1 MQDDL
6 TFCLTQPTEIPMPDG
21 LQAWCEQWRRLAAEH
36 HDPVGLALRGGF
48 AADRVGWAFAAG
60 YQSALRQLIQV
71 NGGTVGDHELLAMC
85 ATEAG
90 GNRPR
95 DIETRIVGT
104 GQGGATVTGRK
115 TWTTLG
121 SACTGLLVVGRV
133 DGGGGESNR
142 PALKIAKVD
151 THAHGV
157 SLVEKPPLEFV
168 PEVPHVAAVFDGAKA
183 EGVLPGDGYSDFVK
197 PFRTVEDTFIALAV
211 QAWLIREGR
220 ARQWPAS
227 FLERL
232 TASLAGLAAVAAQPA
247 GAPTTHIAL
256 AGALAHTND
265 LYRQADALWADE
277 QDAAAERWRR
287 DRPLF
292 QVAGKPRALR
302 AQRAWEQ
309 LGVSAPA

>member
-1 MQDDL
+1 MNDDL
-6 TFCLTQPTEIPMPDG
+6 TFCLTRPTEVPAPDG
-21 LQAWCEQWRRLAAEH
+21 LQAWCEQWRQLAAER

-71 NGGTVGDHELLAMC
+71 NGGTVDDHELLAMC

-95 DIETRIVGT
+95 DIETRIADDGA
-104 GQGGATVTGRK
+104 GGVTVTGRK

-133 DGGGGESNR
+133 DGGGETDL
-142 PALKIAKVD
+142 PALKIARVG
-151 THAHGV
+151 THTQGV
-157 SLVEKPPLEFV
+157 SLVEKPPLDFV

-183 EGVLPGDGYSDFVK
+183 EALLPGDGYSDFVK

-211 QAWLIREGR
+211 QAWLVREGR
-220 ARQWPAS
+220 ARGWPRS
-227 FLERL
+227 FLESL
-232 TASLAGLAAVAAQPA
+232 IASQAGLAAVAAQPA
-247 GAPTTHIAL
+247 GAPATHIAL
-256 AGALAHTND
+256 AGALARTND
-265 LYRQADALWADE
+265 LYQQADALWADE
-277 QDAAAERWRR
+277 RDAAAERWRR

-292 QVAGKPRALR
+292 QVAGKPRAMR

>member
-1 MQDDL
+1 MQEDL
-6 TFCLTQPTEIPMPDG
+6 KFCLTQPTEIPAPDG
-21 LQAWCEQWRRLAAEH
+21 LQAWCEQWRGLAAEC

-71 NGGTVGDHELLAMC
+71 NGGTVEDHELLALC
-85 ATEAG
+85 ATEAA

-95 DIETRIVGT
+95 NIETRLVDNGA
-104 GQGGATVTGRK
+104 GGITVTGRK

-133 DGGGGESNR
+133 DGESDR
-142 PALKIAKVD
+142 PALKIAKVNS
-151 THAHGV
+151 HAHGV
-157 SLVEKPPLEFV
+157 SLVEKPPLDFV
-168 PEVPHVAAVFDGAKA
+168 PEVPHVAAVFDGAVPDA
-183 EGVLPGDGYSDFVK
+183 VLSGDGYSDFVK

-211 QAWLIREGR
+211 QAWLVREGR

-227 FLERL
+227 FLESL
-232 TASLAGLAAVAAQPA
+232 TASLVGLAAVAAQPA
-247 GAPTTHIAL
+247 DAPTTHIAL
-256 AGALAHTND
+256 AGALGSAND
-265 LYRQADALWADE
+265 LYRQADELWAGE

-302 AQRAWEQ
+302 AQRAWETVG
-309 LGVSAPA
+309 LN

>member
-1 MQDDL
+1 MHDDL
-6 TFCLTQPTEIPMPDG
+6 RFCLTQPTDLPAPDG
-21 LQAWCEQWRRLAAEH
+21 LSSWCEQWRRLAAERH
-36 HDPVGLALRGGF
+36 NPLGLALRGGF

-71 NGGTVGDHELLAMC
+71 NGGTVGDQELLAMC
-85 ATEAG
+85 ATEAD

-95 DIETRIVGT
+95 DIGTRIVDNGP
-104 GQGGATVTGRK
+104 GGITVTGRK

-133 DGGGGESNR
+133 DPGGEGDR
-142 PALKIAKVD
+142 PAIKIARID
-151 THAHGV
+151 THAQGV

-183 EGVLPGDGYSDFVK
+183 EALLPGDGYSDFVK

-211 QAWLIREGR
+211 QAWLLREGR

-227 FLERL
+227 FLEGVV
-232 TASLAGLAAVAAQPA
+232 ASLAGLGAVAAQPPA
-247 GAPTTHIAL
+247 APTTHIAL
-256 AGALAHTND
+256 TGALARANE
-265 LYRQADALWADE
+265 LYQQADQLWAGE

-302 AQRAWEQ
+302 AQRAWER
-309 LGVSAPA
+309 VATVR

>member
-1 MQDDL
+1 MTMNDDL
-6 TFCLTQPTEIPMPDG
+6 TFCLTRPTEVPAPDG
-21 LQAWCEQWRRLAAEH
+21 LQAWCEQWRQLAAER

-71 NGGTVGDHELLAMC
+71 NGGTVDDHELLAMC

-95 DIETRIVGT
+95 DIETRIADDGA
-104 GQGGATVTGRK
+104 GGVTVTGRK

-133 DGGGGESNR
+133 DGGGETDL
-142 PALKIAKVD
+142 PALKIARVG
-151 THAHGV
+151 THTQGV

-183 EGVLPGDGYSDFVK
+183 EALMPGDGYSDFVK

-211 QAWLIREGR
+211 QAWLVREGR
-220 ARQWPAS
+220 ARGWPRS
-227 FLERL
+227 FLESL
-232 TASLAGLAAVAAQPA
+232 IASLAGLAAVAAQPA
-247 GAPTTHIAL
+247 GAPATHIAL
-256 AGALAHTND
+256 TGALARTND
-265 LYRQADALWADE
+265 LYQQADALWADE
-277 QDAAAERWRR
+277 RDAAAERWRR

-292 QVAGKPRALR
+292 QVAGKPRAMR
-302 AQRAWEQ
+302 AQRAWES
-309 LGVSAPA
+309 LGG

>member
-1 MQDDL
+1 MNDDL
-6 TFCLTQPTEIPMPDG
+6 TFCLTRPTDVPAPDG
-21 LQAWCEQWRRLAAEH
+21 LQAWCEQWRQLAAER

-71 NGGTVGDHELLAMC
+71 NGGTVDDHELLAMC

-95 DIETRIVGT
+95 DIETRLVDNGP
-104 GQGGATVTGRK
+104 GGITVTGRK

-133 DGGGGESNR
+133 DGGENDR
-142 PALKIAKVD
+142 PALKIARVD
-151 THAHGV
+151 THAQGV
-157 SLVEKPPLEFV
+157 SLVEKPPLDFV
-168 PEVPHVAAVFDGAKA
+168 PEVPHVAAVFDGARA
-183 EGVLPGDGYSDFVK
+183 GAVLSGDGYSDFVK

-211 QAWLIREGR
+211 QAWLVREGR
-220 ARQWPAS
+220 ARGWPRS
-227 FLERL
+227 FLESL

-247 GAPTTHIAL
+247 GAPATHVAL
-256 AGALAHTND
+256 AGALTRTND
-265 LYRQADALWADE
+265 LYQQADALWAGE
-277 QDAAAERWRR
+277 RDAAAERWRR

-292 QVAGKPRALR
+292 QVAGKPRAMR
-302 AQRAWEQ
+302 AQRAWETVG
-309 LGVSAPA
+309 LD

>member
-1 MQDDL
+1 MMQDDL
-6 TFCLTQPTEIPMPDG
+6 KFCLTQPTEIPVPEG

-71 NGGTVGDHELLAMC
+71 NGGTVEDHELLAMC

-95 DIETRIVGT
+95 NIETRIADSGAD
-104 GQGGATVTGRK
+104 GATVTGRK

-133 DGGGGESNR
+133 DRSGDNDR

-151 THAHGV
+151 THARGV
-157 SLVEKPPLEFV
+157 SLVEKPPLDFV

-183 EGVLPGDGYSDFVK
+183 EALLPGDGYSDFVK

-211 QAWLIREGR
+211 QAWLVREGR
-220 ARQWPAS
+220 ARGWPRS
-227 FLERL
+227 FLEGL
-232 TASLAGLAAVAAQPA
+232 TASLAGLAAVAVQPA
-247 GAPTTHIAL
+247 GAPATHIAL
-256 AGALAHTND
+256 AGALARTND
-265 LYRQADALWADE
+265 LYQQADALWAGE

>member
-1 MQDDL
+1 MQDAL
-6 TFCLTQPTEIPMPDG
+6 KFCLTQPTEIPAPDG
-21 LQAWCEQWRRLAAEH
+21 LQAWCEQWRRLAAER

-71 NGGTVGDHELLAMC
+71 NGGTVDDHELLAMC
-85 ATEAG
+85 ATEAA

-95 DIETRIVGT
+95 DIETRIVDNGP
-104 GQGGATVTGRK
+104 GGVTVTGRK

-133 DGGGGESNR
+133 DGGGENGR
-142 PALKIAKVD
+142 PALKIARVD
-151 THAHGV
+151 THAQGV
-157 SLVEKPPLEFV
+157 SLVEKPPLDFV

-183 EGVLPGDGYSDFVK
+183 EALMPGDGYSDFVK

-211 QAWLIREGR
+211 QAWLVREGR
-220 ARQWPAS
+220 ARGWPRS
-227 FLERL
+227 FLESL
-232 TASLAGLAAVAAQPA
+232 IASLTGFAAVAAQPA
-247 GAPTTHIAL
+247 GAPATHIAL
-256 AGALAHTND
+256 AGALARTND
-265 LYRQADALWADE
+265 LYQQADALWTGE

-292 QVAGKPRALR
+292 QVAGKPRAMR
-302 AQRAWEQ
+302 AQRAWES
-309 LGVSAPA
+309 LGG

>member
-1 MQDDL
+1 MTMNDDL
-6 TFCLTQPTEIPMPDG
+6 TFCLTRPTEVPAPDG
-21 LQAWCEQWRRLAAEH
+21 LQAWCEQWRQLAAER

-71 NGGTVGDHELLAMC
+71 NGGTVDDHELLAMC

-95 DIETRIVGT
+95 DIETRIADDGA
-104 GQGGATVTGRK
+104 GGVTVTGRK

-133 DGGGGESNR
+133 DGGETDR
-142 PALKIAKVD
+142 PALKIARVD
-151 THAHGV
+151 THTQGV
-157 SLVEKPPLEFV
+157 SLVEKPPLDFV

-183 EGVLPGDGYSDFVK
+183 EALMPGDGYSDFVK

-211 QAWLIREGR
+211 QAWLVREGR
-220 ARQWPAS
+220 ARGWPRS
-227 FLERL
+227 FLESL
-232 TASLAGLAAVAAQPA
+232 IASLAGLAAVAAQPA
-247 GAPTTHIAL
+247 GAPATHIAL
-256 AGALAHTND
+256 TGALARTND
-265 LYRQADALWADE
+265 LYQQADALWADE
-277 QDAAAERWRR
+277 RDAAAERWRR

-292 QVAGKPRALR
+292 QVAGKPRAMR
-302 AQRAWEQ
+302 AQRAWETVE
-309 LGVSAPA
+309 LN

>member
-1 MQDDL
+1 LTMNDDL
-6 TFCLTQPTEIPMPDG
+6 TFCLTRPTDVPAPDG
-21 LQAWCEQWRRLAAEH
+21 LQAWCEQWRQLAAER

-71 NGGTVGDHELLAMC
+71 NGGTVDDHELLAMC

-95 DIETRIVGT
+95 DIETRLVDNGP
-104 GQGGATVTGRK
+104 GGITVTGRK

-133 DGGGGESNR
+133 DGGENDR
-142 PALKIAKVD
+142 PALKIARVD
-151 THAHGV
+151 THAQGV
-157 SLVEKPPLEFV
+157 SLVEKPPLDFV
-168 PEVPHVAAVFDGAKA
+168 PEVPHVAAVFDGAEA
-183 EGVLPGDGYSDFVK
+183 EALMPGDGYSDFVK

-211 QAWLIREGR
+211 QAWLVREGR
-220 ARQWPAS
+220 ARGWPRS
-227 FLERL
+227 FLESL

-247 GAPTTHIAL
+247 GAPATHVAL
-256 AGALAHTND
+256 AGALARTND
-265 LYRQADALWADE
+265 LYQQADALWADE
-277 QDAAAERWRR
+277 RDAAAERWRR

-292 QVAGKPRALR
+292 QVAGKPRAMR
-302 AQRAWEQ
+302 AQRAWES
-309 LGVSAPA
+309 LGG

>member
-1 MQDDL
+1 MTMNDDL
-6 TFCLTQPTEIPMPDG
+6 TFCLTRPTEVPAPDG
-21 LQAWCEQWRRLAAEH
+21 LQAWCEQWRQLAAER

-71 NGGTVGDHELLAMC
+71 NGGTVDDHELLAMC

-95 DIETRIVGT
+95 DIETRIADDGA
-104 GQGGATVTGRK
+104 GGVTVTGRK

-133 DGGGGESNR
+133 DGGETDR
-142 PALKIAKVD
+142 PALKIARVD
-151 THAHGV
+151 THTQGV
-157 SLVEKPPLEFV
+157 SLVEKPPLDFV

-183 EGVLPGDGYSDFVK
+183 EALMPGDGYSDFVK

-211 QAWLIREGR
+211 QAWLVREGR
-220 ARQWPAS
+220 ARGWPRS
-227 FLERL
+227 FLESL
-232 TASLAGLAAVAAQPA
+232 IASQAGLAAVAAQPA
-247 GAPTTHIAL
+247 GAPATHIAL
-256 AGALAHTND
+256 TGALARTND
-265 LYRQADALWADE
+265 LYQQADALWADE
-277 QDAAAERWRR
+277 RDAAAERWRR

-292 QVAGKPRALR
+292 QVAGKPRAMR
-302 AQRAWEQ
+302 AQRAWES
-309 LGVSAPA
+309 LGG

>member
-1 MQDDL
+1 MTMNDDL
-6 TFCLTQPTEIPMPDG
+6 TFCLTRPTEVPAPDG
-21 LQAWCEQWRRLAAEH
+21 LQAWCEQWRQLAAER

-71 NGGTVGDHELLAMC
+71 NGGTVDDHELLAMC

-95 DIETRIVGT
+95 DIETRIADDGA
-104 GQGGATVTGRK
+104 GGVTVTGRK

-133 DGGGGESNR
+133 DGGETDR
-142 PALKIAKVD
+142 PALKIARVD
-151 THAHGV
+151 THTQGV
-157 SLVEKPPLEFV
+157 SLVEKPPLDFV

-183 EGVLPGDGYSDFVK
+183 EALMPGDGYSDFVK

-211 QAWLIREGR
+211 QAWLVREGR
-220 ARQWPAS
+220 ARGWPRS
-227 FLERL
+227 FLESL
-232 TASLAGLAAVAAQPA
+232 IASLAGLAAVAAQPA
-247 GAPTTHIAL
+247 GAPATHIAL
-256 AGALAHTND
+256 TGALARTND
-265 LYRQADALWADE
+265 LYQQADALWADE
-277 QDAAAERWRR
+277 RDAAAERWRR

-292 QVAGKPRALR
+292 QVAGKPRAMR
-302 AQRAWEQ
+302 AQRAWES
-309 LGVSAPA
+309 LGG